1 MAMSLSLV
9 TVISYTYLKPA
20 MIKIKI
26 TNPEEIVKSER
37 NWLLSKVA
45 PYFVDV
51 ETKVEEA
58 IVVQLKEVFAQR
70 NIRAIIEIVP
80 EDHRP

>member
-1 MAMSLSLV
+1 
-9 TVISYTYLKPA
+9 

-26 TNPEEIVKSER
+26 TNPEEIVESER

-80 EDHRP
+80 EDHRL

>member
-1 MAMSLSLV
+1 
-9 TVISYTYLKPA
+9 

-26 TNPEEIVKSER
+26 TNPEEIVESER